1 MNGTELK
8 EEEEKQEVELK
19 EEEAGFSLGG
29 CCGEE
34 ERPPVVD
41 CHLTKEQGIP
51 PWGHLSLPGHLR
63 ISLGHPS
70 HQRAHC
76 YFSLSGAY

>member
-1 MNGTELK
+1 MVGTVTSRTGMNGTELK
-8 EEEEKQEVELK
+8 EEE
-19 EEEAGFSLGG
+19 GISLGG

-51 PWGHLSLPGHLR
+51 PGVIFPSLDSKEYPSDTHLTKEH
-63 ISLGHPS
+63 I
-70 HQRAHC
+70 AT
-76 YFSLSGAY
+76 FLSGAY

>member
-1 MNGTELK
+1 MVFVIGWTLKPSHSRISPMWPMVGTVTSRMGMNGT
-8 EEEEKQEVELK
+8 ELK

-51 PWGHLSLPGHLR
+51 PGVIFPSLVT
-63 ISLGHPS
+63 
-70 HQRAHC
+70 
-76 YFSLSGAY
+76 

>member
-1 MNGTELK
+1 MCPMVGTVTSRTGMNGS
-8 EEEEKQEVELK
+8 ELK
-19 EEEAGFSLGG
+19 EEEAGFSVGG

-51 PWGHLSLPGHLR
+51 PGVIFLSLVT
-63 ISLGHPS
+63 
-70 HQRAHC
+70 
-76 YFSLSGAY
+76 

>member
-1 MNGTELK
+1 MWPMVGTVTSRMGMNGTELK
-8 EEEEKQEVELK
+8 EEV
-19 EEEAGFSLGG
+19 AGISLGG

-51 PWGHLSLPGHLR
+51 PGVIFP
-63 ISLGHPS
+63 SLGHPS